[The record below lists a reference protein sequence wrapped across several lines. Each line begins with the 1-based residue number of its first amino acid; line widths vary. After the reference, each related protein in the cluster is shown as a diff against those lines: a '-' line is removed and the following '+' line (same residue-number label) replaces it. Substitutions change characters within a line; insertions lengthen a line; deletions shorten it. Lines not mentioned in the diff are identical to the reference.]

1 MGALYRASFIFRFLW
16 WTRRESNSCPKYIQF
31 HNYLR
36 DSHMIDNFKLFV
48 WSCDEPYT
56 ADRLTKLPQVFV
68 MGVHRLLTVP
78 ALFCA
83 VHI

>member
-1 MGALYRASFIFRFLW
+1 
-16 WTRRESNSCPKYIQF
+16 
-31 HNYLR
+31 
-36 DSHMIDNFKLFV
+36 MIDNFKLFV

-83 VHI
+83 VHIERTFEPHTLTRKMVRCFGLRLPKIRQR